1 MCQSHQMVNIYEQ
14 HKVSETT
21 ITMTTTQHQLAQAL
35 IATALIDSAHPTVQA
50 MARDVVRGI
59 EGARERAVALYYAVR
74 DGFRYDPYEIDLS
87 LQGMSASSVIAK
99 GKGWCVPKATLL
111 AALCRSQGIPSRLGF
126 ADVKNHLS
134 TPRLRALMDS
144 DIFYWHGYTSL
155 WLDGRWVKATPAFNR
170 ALCEKMGIQA
180 LDFDGQH
187 DSISHPFDLKGD
199 LYMEYIVDHGLY
211 DDVPLQEIT
220 PVYQRF
226 YSRLLNYKAGG
237 WQEDVSS
244 SHAGRTSGA
253 GTSGT
258 P

>member
-1 MCQSHQMVNIYEQ
+1 MRQSISLVNILKQ
-14 HKVSETT
+14 HCASTQT
-21 ITMTTTQHQLAQAL
+21 ISMAPTQHQLAQAL
-35 IATALIDSAHPTVQA
+35 MATALIDSTHPTVQA
-50 MARDVVRGI
+50 MARDIVRGI

-74 DGFRYDPYEIDLS
+74 DGLRYDPYEIDLS

-111 AALCRSQGIPSRLGF
+111 AALCRSQGIPARLGF

-134 TPRLRALMDS
+134 TPRLRALMDT

-170 ALCEKMGIQA
+170 ELCEKMGIQV
-180 LDFDGQH
+180 LDFDGLH

-226 YSRLLNYKAGG
+226 YSRLLTYKAGG
-237 WQEDVSS
+237 WQEDVNST
-244 SHAGRTSGA
+244 HAGRTSGA
-253 GTSGT
+253 GVSGT